1 MINPAAAAE
10 LPDGKILRKVICTEL
25 RRFIFLDE
33 TAEMEEGR
41 RLADEGR
48 RAAAAASNNSNNNRG
63 LLNSKPH

>member
-33 TAEMEEGR
+33 TLEMEEGR
-41 RLADEGR
+41 RLAEER
-48 RAAAAASNNSNNNRG
+48 RVAAAASNNSNNNRG
-63 LLNSKPH
+63 ILNSKPH